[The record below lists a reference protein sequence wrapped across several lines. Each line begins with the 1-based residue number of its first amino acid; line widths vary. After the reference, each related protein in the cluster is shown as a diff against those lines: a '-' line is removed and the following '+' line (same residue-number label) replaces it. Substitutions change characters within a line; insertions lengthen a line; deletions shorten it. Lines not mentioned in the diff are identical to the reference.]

1 MGTEGGAEGGVE
13 GGVEGGA
20 EGAAEG
26 RGGVSG
32 APVKAAGAT
41 GDCSPPSSASA
52 ANALS

>member
-1 MGTEGGAEGGVE
+1 MVKGTEGGVE
-13 GGVEGGA
+13 GT
-20 EGAAEG
+20 
-26 RGGVSG
+26 GGVAG

>member
-1 MGTEGGAEGGVE
+1 MAKDAE

-20 EGAAEG
+20 EGGAEG
-26 RGGVSG
+26 MGAETG